1 MIVAWIIEYIVLC
14 DIMGYY
20 LHKDAENIVNEL
32 QYRRVLL
39 GVTGGIAAYKAAEI
53 LRQCQNMGA
62 EVRVVMTPAATEF
75 ITPLTFQALSGL
87 PVHTQLMDVEEEA
100 GMGHINLA
108 RWADVILVA
117 PASAD
122 FIARLASGMAND
134 LLTTLLLATE
144 KPVMLAPAMN
154 RAMFDDQNTQ
164 NNLRQLESQGVV
176 ILGPGEGVQACG
188 EVGLGRM
195 LEPEDLAQAVVEHFQ
210 TGELAGLNVL
220 LNAGPT
226 RENIDPVRY
235 ISNHSSGKMGFALA
249 QACVEAGAHVTLVA
263 GPVYM
268 PTPSGVERID
278 VVSAREMADAVLS
291 RSAQADIFI
300 ASAAVVDYTPVEIAE
315 NKIKKNASQMQLI
328 LVKTIDILTS
338 VATQGSATFCV
349 GFAAE
354 TDNLEAYAKGKLEK
368 KSLDMIAANWVGRK
382 NVGFNSENNALSV
395 YWKGGEQE
403 LGYMPKSE
411 LARELVTLIAK
422 RYHEKNTT

>member
-1 MIVAWIIEYIVLC
+1 
-14 DIMGYY
+14 
-20 LHKDAENIVNEL
+20 VNKL
-32 QYRRVLL
+32 QHRRVLL

-53 LRQCQNMGA
+53 LRLCQTMGA

-87 PVHTQLMDVEEEA
+87 PVHTQLLDAEEEA

-144 KPVMLAPAMN
+144 KTVMLAPAMN

-164 NNLRQLESQGVV
+164 NNISQLESQGVV
-176 ILGPGEGVQACG
+176 MLGPGEGVQACG

-195 LEPEDLAQAVVEHFQ
+195 LEPEELAQAVAEHFQ
-210 TGELAGLNVL
+210 TGELAGVKVL

-226 RENIDPVRY
+226 REDIDPVRY

-263 GPVYM
+263 GPVHM

-278 VVSAREMADAVLS
+278 VISASEMAEAVMS
-291 RSAQADIFI
+291 RSVEADIFI
-300 ASAAVVDYTPVEIAE
+300 ASAAVVDYTPVEIAD
-315 NKIKKNASQMQLI
+315 NKIKKNASQMQLT
-328 LVKTIDILTS
+328 LVKTADILTD
-338 VATQGSATFCV
+338 VATQDNSTFCV

-354 TDNLEAYAKGKLEK
+354 TDNLEEYAKGKLER
-368 KSLDMIAANWVGRK
+368 KSLDMIAANWVGRDSG
-382 NVGFNSENNALSV
+382 GFNSESNALSV
-395 YWKGGEQE
+395 FWKDGEQE
-403 LGYMPKSE
+403 FASMPKSE

-422 RYHEKNTT
+422 RYHEKNTA

>member
-1 MIVAWIIEYIVLC
+1 
-14 DIMGYY
+14 
-20 LHKDAENIVNEL
+20 VNKL
-32 QYRRVLL
+32 QHRRVLL

-53 LRQCQNMGA
+53 LRQCQTMGA

-87 PVHTQLMDVEEEA
+87 PVHTQLLDAEEEA

-144 KPVMLAPAMN
+144 KTVMIAPAMN

-164 NNLRQLESQGVV
+164 NNITRLESQGVV

-195 LEPEDLAQAVVEHFQ
+195 LEPEELAQAVAEYFQ

-226 RENIDPVRY
+226 REDIDPVRY

-249 QACVEAGAHVTLVA
+249 QACMEAGAHVTLVA
-263 GPVYM
+263 GPVHI

-278 VVSAREMADAVLS
+278 VISASEMADAVMS
-291 RSAQADIFI
+291 KSEQADVFI
-300 ASAAVVDYTPVEIAE
+300 ASAAVVDYTPVEIAD
-315 NKIKKNASQMQLI
+315 NKIKKNASQMQLTLI
-328 LVKTIDILTS
+328 KTTDILTN
-338 VATQGSATFCV
+338 VATQDNSTFCV

-354 TDNLEAYAKGKLEK
+354 TDNLEEYAKGKLEK
-368 KSLDMIAANWVGRK
+368 KSLDMIAANWVGRDSG
-382 NVGFNSENNALSV
+382 GFNSESNALSV

-403 LGYMPKSE
+403 FGSMPKSE

-422 RYHEKNTT
+422 RYHEKNTA

>member
-1 MIVAWIIEYIVLC
+1 MN
-14 DIMGYY
+14 
-20 LHKDAENIVNEL
+20 KL
-32 QYRRVLL
+32 QNRRVLL
-39 GVTGGIAAYKAAEI
+39 GVTGGIAAYKAAEV
-53 LRQCQNMGA
+53 LRLCQSMGA

-75 ITPLTFQALSGL
+75 ITPLTFQALSGM
-87 PVHTQLMDVEEEA
+87 PVHTQLLDAEEEA

-144 KPVMLAPAMN
+144 KTVMLAPAMN
-154 RAMFDDQNTQ
+154 RAMFDDPNTQ
-164 NNLRQLESQGVV
+164 KNISQLESQGVF

-195 LEPEDLAQAVVEHFQ
+195 LEPEELAQSVAEHFQ

-226 RENIDPVRY
+226 REAIDPVRY

-263 GPVYM
+263 GPVQI

-278 VVSAREMADAVLS
+278 VISASEMAAAVMS
-291 RSAQADIFI
+291 KSEPADIFI
-300 ASAAVVDYTPVEIAE
+300 ASAAVVDYTPVEIAD
-315 NKIKKNASQMQLI
+315 NKIKKNASEMQLT
-328 LVKTIDILTS
+328 LVKTIDILTN
-338 VATQGSATFCV
+338 VATQDDTTFCV

-354 TDNLEAYAKGKLEK
+354 TDNLEEYAKGKLER
-368 KSLDMIAANWVGRK
+368 KSLDMIAANWVGRDTG
-382 NVGFNSENNALSV
+382 GFNSEQNALTV

-403 LGYMPKSE
+403 FGSMPKPE

-422 RYHEKNTT
+422 RYHEKNTA

>member
-1 MIVAWIIEYIVLC
+1 
-14 DIMGYY
+14 
-20 LHKDAENIVNEL
+20 
-32 QYRRVLL
+32 
-39 GVTGGIAAYKAAEI
+39 
-53 LRQCQNMGA
+53 
-62 EVRVVMTPAATEF
+62 
-75 ITPLTFQALSGL
+75 
-87 PVHTQLMDVEEEA
+87 
-100 GMGHINLA
+100 
-108 RWADVILVA
+108 
-117 PASAD
+117 
-122 FIARLASGMAND
+122 
-134 LLTTLLLATE
+134 
-144 KPVMLAPAMN
+144 MLAPEMN

-164 NNLRQLESQGVV
+164 NNIRQLESQGVV

-354 TDNLEAYAKGKLEK
+354 TDNLEAYAKDKLEK

>member
-1 MIVAWIIEYIVLC
+1 MN
-14 DIMGYY
+14 
-20 LHKDAENIVNEL
+20 KL
-32 QYRRVLL
+32 QHRRVLL

-53 LRQCQNMGA
+53 LRLCQTMGA

-87 PVHTQLMDVEEEA
+87 PVHTQLLDAEEEA

-144 KPVMLAPAMN
+144 KTVMLAPAMN

-164 NNLRQLESQGVV
+164 NNVSQLESQGVV

-195 LEPEDLAQAVVEHFQ
+195 LEPEELAQAVAEHFQ
-210 TGELAGLNVL
+210 TGELAGVKVL

-226 RENIDPVRY
+226 REDIDPVRY

-263 GPVYM
+263 GPVHM

-278 VVSAREMADAVLS
+278 VISASEMAEAVMS
-291 RSAQADIFI
+291 RSVGADIFI
-300 ASAAVVDYTPVEIAE
+300 ASAAVVDYTPVEIAD
-315 NKIKKNASQMQLI
+315 NKIKKNASQMQLT
-328 LVKTIDILTS
+328 LVKTADILTD
-338 VATQGSATFCV
+338 VATQDNSTFCV

-354 TDNLEAYAKGKLEK
+354 TDNLEEYAKGKLER
-368 KSLDMIAANWVGRK
+368 KSLDMIAANWVGRDSG
-382 NVGFNSENNALSV
+382 GFNSESNALSV
-395 YWKGGEQE
+395 YWKDGEQE
-403 LGYMPKSE
+403 FASMPKSE

-422 RYHEKNTT
+422 RYHEKNTA

>member
-1 MIVAWIIEYIVLC
+1 MN
-14 DIMGYY
+14 
-20 LHKDAENIVNEL
+20 KL
-32 QYRRVLL
+32 QHRRVLL

-53 LRQCQNMGA
+53 LRQCQTMGA

-87 PVHTQLMDVEEEA
+87 PVHTQLLDAEEEA

-144 KPVMLAPAMN
+144 RTVMLAPAMN

-164 NNLRQLESQGVV
+164 NNISQLESQGVI

-195 LEPEDLAQAVVEHFQ
+195 LEPEELVQAVAEHFQ
-210 TGELAGLNVL
+210 TGELAGVKVL

-226 RENIDPVRY
+226 REDIDPVRY

-263 GPVYM
+263 GPVHM

-278 VVSAREMADAVLS
+278 VISASEMAEAVMS
-291 RSAQADIFI
+291 RSVEADVFI
-300 ASAAVVDYTPVEIAE
+300 ASAAVVDYTPVEIAD
-315 NKIKKNASQMQLI
+315 NKIKKNASQMQLT
-328 LVKTIDILTS
+328 LVKTVDILTD
-338 VATQGSATFCV
+338 VATQDSSTFCV

-354 TDNLEAYAKGKLEK
+354 TDNLEEYAKGKLER
-368 KSLDMIAANWVGRK
+368 KSLDMIAANWVGRDSG
-382 NVGFNSENNALSV
+382 GFNSESNALSV
-395 YWKGGEQE
+395 YWKDGEQE
-403 LGYMPKSE
+403 FASMPKPE

-422 RYHEKNTT
+422 RYHEKNTA

>member
-1 MIVAWIIEYIVLC
+1 MN
-14 DIMGYY
+14 
-20 LHKDAENIVNEL
+20 KL
-32 QYRRVLL
+32 QHRRVLL

-53 LRQCQNMGA
+53 LRLCQTMGA

-87 PVHTQLMDVEEEA
+87 PVHTQLLDAEEEA

-144 KPVMLAPAMN
+144 KTVMLAPAMN

-164 NNLRQLESQGVV
+164 NNISQLESQGVV
-176 ILGPGEGVQACG
+176 MLGPGEGVQACG

-195 LEPEDLAQAVVEHFQ
+195 LEPEELAQAVAEHFQ
-210 TGELAGLNVL
+210 TGELAGVKVL

-226 RENIDPVRY
+226 REDIDPVRY

-263 GPVYM
+263 GPVRM

-278 VVSAREMADAVLS
+278 VISASEMAEAVMS
-291 RSAQADIFI
+291 RSVEADIFI
-300 ASAAVVDYTPVEIAE
+300 ASAAVVDYTPVEIAD
-315 NKIKKNASQMQLI
+315 NKIKKNASQMQLT
-328 LVKTIDILTS
+328 LVKTADILTD
-338 VATQGSATFCV
+338 VATQDNSTFCV

-354 TDNLEAYAKGKLEK
+354 TDNLEEYAKGKLER
-368 KSLDMIAANWVGRK
+368 KSLDMIAANWVGRDSG
-382 NVGFNSENNALSV
+382 GFNSESNALSV
-395 YWKGGEQE
+395 FWKDGEQE
-403 LGYMPKSE
+403 FASMPKSE

-422 RYHEKNTT
+422 RYHEKNTA

>member
-1 MIVAWIIEYIVLC
+1 
-14 DIMGYY
+14 
-20 LHKDAENIVNEL
+20 VNKL
-32 QYRRVLL
+32 QNRRVLL
-39 GVTGGIAAYKAAEI
+39 GVTGGIAAYKAAEV
-53 LRQCQNMGA
+53 LRLCQSMGA

-75 ITPLTFQALSGL
+75 ITPLTFQALSGM
-87 PVHTQLMDVEEEA
+87 PVHTQLLDAEEEA

-144 KPVMLAPAMN
+144 KTVMLAPAMN
-154 RAMFDDQNTQ
+154 RAMFDDPNTQ
-164 NNLRQLESQGVV
+164 KNISQLESQGVF
-176 ILGPGEGVQACG
+176 ILGPSEGVQACG

-195 LEPEDLAQAVVEHFQ
+195 LEPEELAQSVAEHFQ

-226 RENIDPVRY
+226 REAIDPVRY

-263 GPVYM
+263 GPVQI

-278 VVSAREMADAVLS
+278 VISASEMAAAVMS
-291 RSAQADIFI
+291 KSEPADIFI
-300 ASAAVVDYTPVEIAE
+300 ASAAVVDYTPVEIAD
-315 NKIKKNASQMQLI
+315 NKIKKNASEMQLT
-328 LVKTIDILTS
+328 LVKTIDILTN
-338 VATQGSATFCV
+338 VATQDDTTFCV

-354 TDNLEAYAKGKLEK
+354 TDNLEEYAKGKLER
-368 KSLDMIAANWVGRK
+368 KSLDMIAANWVGRDTG
-382 NVGFNSENNALSV
+382 GFNSEQNALTV

-403 LGYMPKSE
+403 FGSMPKPE

-422 RYHEKNTT
+422 RYHEKNTA